1 MRLDVRGLDNIP
13 QHGPAIFV
21 SNHLGDAD
29 LILGFAV
36 SPVSVYPISKI
47 ELHQIPVLSTIL
59 DGYGVIWVHRG
70 QPDKRAV
77 KVILQALSEGHFIA
91 IAPEGRESL
100 TGSLEEGTSGAAY
113 LALKT
118 QAPLI
123 PVTFTGTENKRVFNN
138 IRTFKRTDVTLTI
151 GLPFRLE
158 PTANRRQAIRMG
170 TDKIMRVLANQL
182 PPEYRGVY
190 KADKEPL

>member
-1 MRLDVRGLDNIP
+1 METGTSLSSKPRSEVLRPELVRLVPLTRGRRLIRLLVRWLSILLVRLWMRLDVRGLDNIP

-21 SNHLGDAD
+21 SNHLGDTD

-118 QAPLI
+118 QAP
-123 PVTFTGTENKRVFNN
+123 
-138 IRTFKRTDVTLTI
+138 
-151 GLPFRLE
+151 
-158 PTANRRQAIRMG
+158 
-170 TDKIMRVLANQL
+170 
-182 PPEYRGVY
+182 
-190 KADKEPL
+190 